1 MTSVACCQ
9 YGVAHVVVLPTS
21 AELSDAGS
29 GAGLSLVEGA
39 PPVVVEGS
47 HPTTLEECKSIIRH
61 LKHTNEKQS
70 HEVCNN

>member
-1 MTSVACCQ
+1 MTRVAFCQ
-9 YGVAHVVVLPTS
+9 YIEAHVVVLPTS

-47 HPTTLEECKSIIRH
+47 HHTTLEECNSIIRH